1 MNGDS
6 LTRDSRGAVHSTAIV
21 AACLAAWSI
30 GAYVFYL
37 LAGRLL
43 GPEEYGLVAALQAV
57 IVVLALPAVSLQW
70 SIARSIA
77 SSDGTSQADTAATY
91 RRAVVLGSIASVI
104 LAAIATAATVALGS
118 ANPGIP
124 VGPLVATYWSATPL
138 VPLVLGM
145 GALQGR
151 HRYWGFAWSYGSTG
165 VLRAPF
171 LLLLLAIPLIGGV
184 EATSLATGIPYLIGA
199 AMALWLTRELLTRR
213 ARPSREAW
221 RSFARV
227 LGVSAIGLGGIA
239 VLTNVDVVA
248 AKIGIGGDEAGYF
261 GAAAIIAKALMLV
274 PQALTVVLL
283 PRVAEREARGSTTG
297 PLLAAGVAV
306 MFAAGIVAMLLAIP
320 LEGWI
325 TTITFGSEFAP
336 AADLLVPFLGATT
349 LLGALLILVNHHIA
363 RSDHRFAWVVGGLAV
378 VQVVLLAFFS
388 TSAGAIIAVD
398 ATVAAIG
405 LIVHEMLYF
414 RTDESMLRGV
424 ARQARAVLNRTRTTG
439 APR

>member
-1 MNGDS
+1 
-6 LTRDSRGAVHSTAIV
+6 
-21 AACLAAWSI
+21 
-30 GAYVFYL
+30 
-37 LAGRLL
+37 
-43 GPEEYGLVAALQAV
+43 
-57 IVVLALPAVSLQW
+57 
-70 SIARSIA
+70 
-77 SSDGTSQADTAATY
+77 
-91 RRAVVLGSIASVI
+91 
-104 LAAIATAATVALGS
+104 
-118 ANPGIP
+118 
-124 VGPLVATYWSATPL
+124 
-138 VPLVLGM
+138 
-145 GALQGR
+145 
-151 HRYWGFAWSYGSTG
+151 
-165 VLRAPF
+165 
-171 LLLLLAIPLIGGV
+171 
-184 EATSLATGIPYLIGA
+184 
-199 AMALWLTRELLTRR
+199 
-213 ARPSREAW
+213 
-221 RSFARV
+221 
-227 LGVSAIGLGGIA
+227 
-239 VLTNVDVVA
+239 
-248 AKIGIGGDEAGYF
+248 
-261 GAAAIIAKALMLV
+261 MLV

-363 RSDHRFAWVVGGLAV
+363 RSDHCFAWVVGGLAV

-424 ARQARAVLNRTRTTG
+424 ARQARAVIDRTRTTG